1 MKKKLD
7 VVRAWRDE
15 EYRNSLSAEELAA
28 LPVHPAGTVEL
39 ADVSLR
45 SIAGGCS
52 SNPDFSTAVYSCAV
66 RTERG
71 IDDCGGI
78 Y

>member
-15 EYRNSLSAEELAA
+15 EYRNSLNAEELSA

-52 SNPDFSTAVYSCAV
+52 SNPNFTNAGYQA
-66 RTERG
+66 
-71 IDDCGGI
+71 
-78 Y
+78 

>member
-15 EYRNSLSAEELAA
+15 EYRNSLSAEEMAA

-52 SNPDFSTAVYSCAV
+52 SNPD
-66 RTERG
+66 G
-71 IDDCGGI
+71 ITNAGYQQVQMQDVIQELIFC
-78 Y
+78 